1 MKTCWLYRGAI
12 RNHLDEGRELSP
24 AARLHARGC
33 EACAREL
40 RTHCELLAELREKPT
55 EAEAPFL
62 RARILNSLEEAPP
75 RRLNWA
81 PGLALVAVV
90 AIIFV
95 STRRKEPNGAA
106 PDLQFKSPKVAALH
120 EPFEQELENLR
131 ADTTNALRA
140 LAANF
145 LPDDLP

>member
-12 RNHLDEGRELSP
+12 RNHLDEGRELSA
-24 AARLHARGC
+24 AARLHVRAC

-40 RTHCELLAELREKPT
+40 ETHGALMEALQEKPHQT
-55 EAEAPFL
+55 EAPFL
-62 RARILNSLEEAPP
+62 RARILNALEEARP
-75 RRLNWA
+75 RHLNWA
-81 PGLALVAVV
+81 PGLAFVAVIAIVFV
-90 AIIFV
+90 ATI
-95 STRRKEPNGAA
+95 RKEPDVAA
-106 PDLQFKSPKVAALH
+106 PNLQFESPKVAALH
-120 EPFEQELENLR
+120 EPFEQELQNLR